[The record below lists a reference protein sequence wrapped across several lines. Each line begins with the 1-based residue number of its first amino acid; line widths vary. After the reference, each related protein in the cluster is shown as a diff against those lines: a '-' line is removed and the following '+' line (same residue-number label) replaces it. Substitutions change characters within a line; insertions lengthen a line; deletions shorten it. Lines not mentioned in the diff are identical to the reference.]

1 MSTSYSYR
9 DTSFKRRHLS
19 NVSSA
24 RASRYGTRHQSEEEE
39 DSFSRKGPN
48 EADEA
53 DMGLWNEESIP
64 LLQKTVN
71 YVIDKK
77 NC

>member
-1 MSTSYSYR
+1 
-9 DTSFKRRHLS
+9 
-19 NVSSA
+19 
-24 RASRYGTRHQSEEEE
+24 
-39 DSFSRKGPN
+39 
-48 EADEA
+48 
-53 DMGLWNEESIP
+53 MGLWNEESIP